1 MTDDAL
7 DPRDELASA
16 HLDGATTPDEAAQ
29 VAGDED
35 LEARVAAFAAS
46 REAVRAVGGPVDE
59 ARREAAIAAALDAF
73 EGAPAGVVPITARRR
88 GLPQRWLPAVG
99 MAAAALVLALLIP
112 LLTRDDGSDEDTVAG
127 PERTTTL
134 APFAAGSGGGAA
146 EDSARSELAAP
157 GESGAAI
164 AAAPPALAAD
174 LGPHADLGSLA
185 DAARATLASPPTTVP
200 GTPAPTAEPGAEAC
214 LAGLRVAAADAG
226 GTIVLEATAVLD
238 DRPVVAAATRQPD
251 GTLVLDVVALD
262 GCAPIASVDL

>member
-59 ARREAAIAAALDAF
+59 ARRE
-73 EGAPAGVVPITARRR
+73 
-88 GLPQRWLPAVG
+88 
-99 MAAAALVLALLIP
+99 
-112 LLTRDDGSDEDTVAG
+112 
-127 PERTTTL
+127 
-134 APFAAGSGGGAA
+134 
-146 EDSARSELAAP
+146 
-157 GESGAAI
+157 AAI